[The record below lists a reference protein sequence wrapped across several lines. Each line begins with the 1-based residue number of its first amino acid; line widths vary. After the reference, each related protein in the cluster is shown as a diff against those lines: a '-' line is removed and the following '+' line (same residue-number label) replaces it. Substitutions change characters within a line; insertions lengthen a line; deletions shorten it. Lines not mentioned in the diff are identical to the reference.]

1 MRGDTTYMQ
10 NYEFHMNVTP
20 MFEDVF
26 YRTYGKNT
34 RLELKN
40 GMFDKG
46 KLAILLQKLD
56 NNNKQVDV
64 LTLYI
69 DLPKAL
75 VMANDILS
83 GRFSKMATDKSK
95 ITTVFKDMGGKPAE
109 RANRPDGKPI
119 YRELSIQ
126 KGNLWII
133 RGVQGP
139 GKVTSTGGFAPD
151 GHLEHQI
158 SIGMDSDTLKAIALT
173 IQSEYQA
180 FRTSKFYM
188 SLSTQPVATDY
199 SFATINSFARG

>member
-1 MRGDTTYMQ
+1 MQ
-10 NYEFHMNVTP
+10 NYEFHLSVTP

-40 GMFDKG
+40 SMFDKG
-46 KLAILLQKLD
+46 KLAVLLQKLD
-56 NNNKQVDV
+56 DNNKQVDV
-64 LTLYI
+64 MTLYI

-83 GRFSKMATDKSK
+83 GRFSKMATDPSK

-109 RANRPDGKPI
+109 RANRPDGKPL

-126 KGNLWII
+126 KGKLWII

-139 GKVTSTGGFAPD
+139 GKVTATGGFAAD
-151 GHLEHQI
+151 GQMESMI
-158 SIGMDSDTLKAIALT
+158 SIGLDADTLKAIALT
-173 IQSEYQA
+173 IQNEYQA
-180 FRTSKFYM
+180 FRTSKFYVTM
-188 SLSTQPVATDY
+188 CQPVSD
-199 SFATINSFARG
+199 NSYYG